1 MDILI
6 TGGAGFIGSHTAHAL
21 IDRGHSV
28 RILDNFSPQVHGIAR
43 TISHAP
49 VNTSHAELAAI
60 LASFDATTRDLSS
73 TPDPLARARI
83 FRGDIADPIALA
95 PALEGCDAV
104 LHLAAETGTG
114 QSMYEITRYQR
125 TNVGGTAQ
133 LFELLIS
140 DRERFPVRRIVTA
153 SSRAIYGEGAY
164 TCPLHGTVY
173 PSARTP
179 EEKSAS
185 HFDPVCPVPG
195 SGAVCGSAL
204 TPAATPESAPLMPG
218 SFYGITKQIQE
229 QMTLLFGRTLGIPA
243 VALRYQNVY
252 GPGQSLANPYTGIL
266 ATFSNAA
273 RSGESLNVFEDG
285 AESRDFLY
293 IDDAVA
299 ATVAALTVAESALCD
314 AAPDGFPQLAI
325 NVGSGVA
332 TSILE
337 VAATISAQVALNPGP
352 GIPPTQPI
360 KVTGDFRVGDIRHGL
375 ADIALAKR
383 ALDFSP
389 NTGFAT
395 GLAAFLGWAAKSPV
409 PKSSSDSY
417 KLSLDE
423 MRDRGLFHDGN

>member
-6 TGGAGFIGSHTAHAL
+6 TGGAGFIGSHTARAL
-21 IDRGHSV
+21 LDRGHSV

-43 TISHAP
+43 TIAHNT
-49 VNTSHAELAAI
+49 VTTSHAELAAI
-60 LASFDATTRDLSS
+60 LASFDATTRDLASA
-73 TPDPLARARI
+73 PDPLARARI
-83 FRGDIADPIALA
+83 LRGDIADPIALA

-125 TNVGGTAQ
+125 TNIGGTAQ

-153 SSRAIYGEGAY
+153 SSRAVYGEGAY
-164 TCPLHGTVY
+164 TCPQHGTVY
-173 PSARTP
+173 PVARTP
-179 EEKSAS
+179 EEKSAA
-185 HFDPVCPVPG
+185 HFDPVCPVIT
-195 SGAVCGSAL
+195 SGATCASAL
-204 TPAATPESAPLMPG
+204 TPAATPESAPFAPG

-229 QMTLLFGRTLGIPA
+229 QMTLLFGRTLGISA

-266 ATFSNAA
+266 GVFSNAA

-293 IDDAVA
+293 IDDAVD
-299 ATVAALTVAESALCD
+299 ATVAALTVNQDALSA
-314 AAPDGFPQLAI
+314 AASDHSPQLAV

-337 VAATISAQVALNPGP
+337 VAATVAAQVALAATPSA
-352 GIPPTQPI
+352 PPTQPI
-360 KVTGDFRVGDIRHGL
+360 KVTGNFRVGDIRHGL
-375 ADIALAKR
+375 ADITLARR

-389 NTGFAT
+389 NTGFTA
-395 GLAAFLGWAAKSPV
+395 GVAAFLNWAGKSPAI
-409 PKSSSDSY
+409 KSSSDSY
-417 KLSLDE
+417 KLSLEE
-423 MRDRGLFHDGN
+423 MREHGLFHDGN